1 MKVTPR
7 ELAEC
12 VGRIDLGAGTSRRST
27 LVLKSHRIAT
37 MRVFAAYLNEF
48 ELTLRHSFEWPGGGA
63 MP

>member
-1 MKVTPR
+1 M
-7 ELAEC
+7 
-12 VGRIDLGAGTSRRST
+12 RRPDRSWSGDVQT
-27 LVLKSHRIAT
+27 VDARAQSHRIAT